1 MKTSTIVC
9 GLSLAGAGLAQQVLL
24 ARDITQLNAVLTTVS
39 TAITQLDAS
48 VKDFS
53 GDATQVKSAAASLSS
68 SLSSAADSFKTT
80 TEEITQD
87 EVASLT
93 TFFGSVSVA
102 GTALLDD
109 FNEKKSELESAG
121 LCQTMSD
128 LSAESTALVAAIVDK
143 LPSSA
148 QAVAAG
154 VLSAINGTFSVQCNA
169 ERSDDNGG
177 ADTTCT
183 ESKTVTP
190 VPITTSA
197 AECVPSVSATVTA
210 TVTTTVAVVVSIPCG
225 AGESTTLSTYP
236 VSVPTTTNT
245 APLTTAPVATISST
259 FAASMPSDYSSHP
272 ISHSSSSSATIP
284 SYLTTASSSVVHSSS
299 TSASSTS
306 FTTISTTVPVTTA
319 GAVANAVAA
328 GPLGLVAV
336 IAALVL

>member
-128 LSAESTALVAAIVDK
+128 LSAESTALVAAIADK

-154 VLSAINGTFSVQCNA
+154 VLSAINGTFSVQCNT

-197 AECVPSVSATVTA
+197 AECVPSVPATVTA
-210 TVTTTVAVVVSIPCG
+210 TVTTTVAVVVSVPCG

-236 VSVPTTTNT
+236 VSLPTTTNT

-299 TSASSTS
+299 TSVSSTS

-336 IAALVL
+336 IAAMVL